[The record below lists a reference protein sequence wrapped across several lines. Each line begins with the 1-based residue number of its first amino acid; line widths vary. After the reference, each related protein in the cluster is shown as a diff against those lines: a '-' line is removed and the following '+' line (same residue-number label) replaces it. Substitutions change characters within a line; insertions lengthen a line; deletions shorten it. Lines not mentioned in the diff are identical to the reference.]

1 MILLGPHGL
10 RIIATE
16 LHDGTLV
23 LCIDTSALPAALAR
37 SLAIYINKQNIN
49 RYINKQ
55 NINP

>member
-49 RYINKQ
+49 
-55 NINP
+55 P